1 MDSGSPLHPLDPP
14 FVVLDPVTTTAP
26 VVFASPHS
34 GSIYPQRF
42 VDAARLDA
50 ISLRSSED
58 AFIDELFTD
67 APALGMPLIK
77 ARFPRAYVD
86 VNREPWELDPGMFSD
101 RLPDYVNRA
110 SPRASAGL
118 GTIARIVANG
128 AEIYAGKLSFAEAKD
143 RIETLYMPYHARL
156 AALLQDMRRGWRSS
170 LLVDCHSMPSL
181 AGPLERNAGRRRVDF
196 VLGDC
201 HGQSCAP
208 EITDLVERTLTG
220 LGYTVARNDPYAG
233 GFTTRHYGRPQD
245 DRHALQIEVNR
256 SLYMDERSVTPRA
269 YFATLSGHIGRLI
282 TEVREYMRTR
292 CAAPA

>member
-1 MDSGSPLHPLDPP
+1 MDSGSPIDPLDPP
-14 FVVLDPVTTTAP
+14 FLVLDPDTTAAP

-34 GSIYPQRF
+34 GNVYPPQF
-42 VDAARLDA
+42 VSAARLDA

-58 AFIDELFTD
+58 AFIDELFTA

-86 VNREPWELDPGMFSD
+86 VNREPWELDPGMFAD

-128 AEIYAGKLSFAEAKD
+128 AEIYAGKLSFADAKE

-156 AALLQDMRRGWRSS
+156 AALLREIRRGWRCS
-170 LLVDCHSMPSL
+170 LLVDCHSMPSP
-181 AGPLERNAGRRRVDF
+181 AGTNERNAGKRRVDV

-201 HGQSCAP
+201 HGQSCTPA
-208 EITDLVERTLTG
+208 ITDLVERTLPE

-233 GFTTRHYGRPQD
+233 GFTTRHYGQPRD
-245 DRHALQIEVNR
+245 GRHALQIEINR
-256 SLYMDERSVTPRA
+256 SLYMDERSMALRPH
-269 YFATLSGHIGRLI
+269 FATLSIHITRLMA
-282 TEVREYMRTR
+282 VLREHMRTHVAQ
-292 CAAPA
+292 AA

>member
-1 MDSGSPLHPLDPP
+1 MDSGPPSDPLDPP
-14 FVVLDPVTTTAP
+14 FVVLDPVTPTAP

-34 GSIYPQRF
+34 GNVYPQRF

-58 AFIDELFTD
+58 AFIDDLFTD
-67 APALGMPLIK
+67 APTLGMPLIK

-101 RLPDYVNRA
+101 RLPDYVNKT

-128 AEIYAGKLSFAEAKD
+128 AEIYAGKLSFAEAKQ

-156 AALLQDMRRGWRSS
+156 AALVQNLHRGWCAS
-170 LLVDCHSMPSL
+170 LLVDCHSMPSM

-201 HGQSCAP
+201 HGQSCTP
-208 EITDLVERTLTG
+208 EITDLVERTLVD

-233 GFTTRHYGRPQD
+233 GYTTRHYGRPQD

-256 SLYMDERSVTPRA
+256 ALYMDERAMMPRA
-269 YFATLSGHIGRLI
+269 YFTTLAGHVCRLM
-282 TEVREYMRTR
+282 TELREYMRAR
-292 CAAPA
+292 SAALA